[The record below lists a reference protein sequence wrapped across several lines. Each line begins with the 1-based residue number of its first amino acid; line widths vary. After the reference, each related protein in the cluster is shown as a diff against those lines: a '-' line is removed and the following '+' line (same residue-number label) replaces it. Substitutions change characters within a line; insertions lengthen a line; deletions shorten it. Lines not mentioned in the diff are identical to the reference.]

1 MYKISEEQR
10 KKLLQYLMARP
21 YAEVAEIVALLA
33 SLKPLESDDKSKKDL
48 S

>member
-1 MYKISEEQR
+1 MFVISDEQR
-10 KKLLQYLMARP
+10 KQLLKYLMARP
-21 YAEVAEIVALLA
+21 YAEVTQMVALLA

>member
-10 KKLLQYLMARP
+10 KQLLQYLMAKP
-21 YAEVAEIVALLA
+21 YAEVAQMVALLA
-33 SLKPLESDDKSKKDL
+33 SLKPVESNDKKDL